1 MGIRERIVRMLG
13 GEIRSSAGVPSY
25 GMIPPLG
32 SVQSASG
39 MLVSQATAMSVSAV
53 NRAVKIRAQD
63 VARAAASVVQTDAN
77 GTHTKLRSDQ
87 HPVANLLVR
96 PNRVQTW
103 YEYMRDM
110 MVAYLLRGNAYS
122 VVLRDSRGR
131 PTELIWINPDAVMVL
146 EATDGSWFYNVNRIG
161 LFQIAMLRDFPVAIP
176 AEDVLHI
183 RDVSFNMLVAAS
195 TIGMGRDAIGLAMGQ
210 NLQASRWVNNGARPS
225 GVLQTDRRLGEET
238 AQRLKKQWQ
247 EFTAGV
253 QNTGTTAVLEEGLKW
268 EKLQLSA
275 VDIQFIDQQQ
285 LSIQEIARF
294 FGVPPDKL
302 YQPGKEQRGN
312 AIIQTDQAYINET
325 VAPDL
330 TMLEQRFNRY
340 FDLEKEGLAMLLD
353 PGPLMRADPQTR
365 YNLGRIGVLS
375 GLIATNEWRKS
386 ENLEPVPGGDE
397 VRAPVNLAALGSDMT
412 GTSPD
417 GAGRPE
423 GGQEPDPGVPNQSTQ
438 GDRGV
443 VPLRS
448 IGKVTRSMKAN
459 EKVRAVAH
467 VRLAE
472 GDADDITKV
481 IASTNEIARDGW
493 VVEPAGL
500 KTANFLKSAAICFN
514 HDYEHPVATPVSAAL
529 IDNGDKLEIS
539 IKWPPPGTSPK
550 SDEVRSLV
558 KAGVIR
564 AVSIGFMPLEMEPLD
579 PKEPWGGQRVMSA
592 DLLETSFVAV
602 PADTGAV
609 VTQRSPEGSMTQRAS
624 ESADWKCGVS
634 RTLPID
640 DSDGWDGPAAERS
653 IFDWAGGKD
662 FDPAK
667 ARKAFLAYDAAN
679 PKERGS
685 YKLPI
690 AHVVDGR
697 LRVPKGAIRA
707 AASRLPDTEVP
718 DDIKTE
724 ARKVLDHY
732 EEKAGM
738 AKENTDG
745 DRSIA
750 GRVRRLTKAVKEH
763 LAAALRHHDR
773 AATHHKGLGDHLDA
787 MADHMEEARAAHEKA
802 RAAHDTLGEALDSV
816 RGDPERSAE
825 HLERAIKLHGT
836 VEKHHR
842 SIREAHNDIAGAH
855 EDAESAHEDL
865 GRSMREAHDAV
876 KRAAG
881 DDNIPGDVDT
891 ATGKD
896 GDSDAAQ
903 VSNGTQQDAGA
914 TGGRSAAWRQRRARL
929 LELDHLN

>member
-13 GEIRSSAGVPSY
+13 GEVRSSAGVPSY
-25 GMIPPLG
+25 GMIPPMG

-39 MLVSQATAMSVSAV
+39 MLVSQATAMAVSAV

-63 VARAAASVVQTDAN
+63 VARAAASVVRTDSN
-77 GTHTKLRSDQ
+77 GTHTKLGRND
-87 HPVANLLVR
+87 HPVAGLLVR

-122 VVLRDSRGR
+122 AVLRDKRGN
-131 PTELIWINPDAVMVL
+131 PTELVWINPDAVMVL
-146 EATDGSWFYNVNRIG
+146 EAVDGSWFYNVNRIG
-161 LFQIAMLRDFPVAIP
+161 LFQIAMLRDFPPAIP

-183 RDVSFNMLVAAS
+183 RDVSFNMLVSAS
-195 TIGMGRDAIGLAMGQ
+195 TIGMARDAIGLAMGQ
-210 NLQASRWVNNGARPS
+210 GLQASRWVNNGARPS
-225 GVLQTDRRLGEET
+225 GVLQTDRRLSQET
-238 AQRLKKQWQ
+238 AERLKKQWD
-247 EFTAGV
+247 EFQSGV
-253 QNTGTTAVLEEGLKW
+253 QNTGKTAVLEEGLKW

-294 FGVPPDKL
+294 FGVPPAKL
-302 YQPGKEQRGN
+302 FQPGKEQRGN
-312 AIIQTDQAYINET
+312 AIIQEDQAYINET

-330 TMLEQRFNRY
+330 TMLEQKFNRY
-340 FDLEKEGLAMLLD
+340 FQLPEEGLSMLLD
-353 PGPLMRADPQTR
+353 PGTLMRADPQTR

-375 GLIATNEWRKS
+375 GLISPNEWRQS
-386 ENLEPVPGGDE
+386 ENLKPVEGGDE

-417 GAGRPE
+417 GAGRPP
-423 GGQEPDPGVPNQSTQ
+423 GNKEPDPGIPNESGK

-443 VPLRS
+443 IPLRT
-448 IGKVTRSMKAN
+448 IGKVTRSMKPN
-459 EKVRAVAH
+459 EKRRAVAH
-467 VRLAE
+467 VRVAE
-472 GDADDITKV
+472 GEADDITKV

-500 KTANFLKSAAICFN
+500 KTANFLRSAAICFN
-514 HDYEHPVATPVSAAL
+514 HDYEHPVATPTAAAL
-529 IDNGDKLEIS
+529 IEGGDKLEIT
-539 IKWPPPGTSPK
+539 IQWPPQGTSPK

-558 KAGVIR
+558 KAKVIR

-579 PKEPWGGQRVMSA
+579 PKEPWGGQRVLSA
-592 DLLETSFVAV
+592 DLLEVSFVAV

-609 VTQRSPEGSMTQRAS
+609 VTQRSPESSMSQRAG
-624 ESADWKCGVS
+624 EGGDWKCGVS

-640 DSDGWDGPAAERS
+640 DSDGWDGPAAEKA
-653 IFDWAGGKD
+653 IFEWAGGDD

-667 ARKAFLAYDAAN
+667 ARKAFLAYDASK

-690 AHVVDGR
+690 AHVVEGR

-707 AASRLPDTEVP
+707 AASRLPGTQVP
-718 DDIKTE
+718 DDVKAE

-738 AKENTDG
+738 GKDNTDG
-745 DRSIA
+745 DRSIG
-750 GRVRRLTKAVKEH
+750 GRIRRLSKAVKDH

-773 AATHHKGLGDHLDA
+773 AATHHKALGDHLEA
-787 MADHMEEARAAHEKA
+787 MSDHMEEARAAHEKA
-802 RAAHDTLGEALDSV
+802 RAAHDSLGEALDSV

-842 SIREAHNDIAGAH
+842 SVREAHNDIAGAH
-855 EDAESAHEDL
+855 EDAESAADDL
-865 GRSMREAHDAV
+865 GRSMDEAHDAV
-876 KRAAG
+876 KRAVG
-881 DDNIPGDVDT
+881 DDNVPGDVD
-891 ATGKD
+891 AAAGKD
-896 GDSDAAQ
+896 ADTDAVQ
-903 VSNGTQQDAGA
+903 VSNGTQQEAGA

-929 LELDHLN
+929 LELDHL